1 MLRIFWSGRFSR
13 LKKAVLAV
21 CLVGMIVYLVIA
33 QIDSIFANHHSDH
46 IWLL

>member
-1 MLRIFWSGRFSR
+1 MLRIFWSGQFYL

-21 CLVGMIVYLVIA
+21 CLVGMIVYPVIA
-33 QIDSIFANHHSDH
+33 QIDSIFASHHSDH